1 METLEVQNLDTV
13 KQRAIASYKCIQQ
26 CVAKESKTSMERGW
40 ECVSIERDSAWEHIG
55 FKHQHDCRVYLGVS
69 YSNWYRTMAVAQN
82 FAKLTK
88 AEFLTMKLSNAE
100 LLGQQE
106 PEIRYD
112 LENIE
117 RAGNESIE
125 IFKTRFTFAPV
136 DQKDKP
142 TKFEVPMT
150 KDKCEAIE
158 LGIKQFMSEHSID
171 NESYALELIVAEV
184 RERPTLVGFV
194 QDSIPRLTKAVMEAQ
209 DFEELRSLIVDH
221 LRAMGELLKVCCGE
235 DGSN

>member
-1 METLEVQNLDTV
+1 MMTDL
-13 KQRAIASYKCIQQ
+13 
-26 CVAKESKTSMERGW
+26 
-40 ECVSIERDSAWEHIG
+40 IG
-55 FKHQHDCRVYLGVS
+55 FRKLLYEL
-69 YSNWYRTMAVAQN
+69 TAQGKDDLEGTD
-82 FAKLTK
+82 FSWLV
-88 AEFLTMKLSNAE
+88 AEFDRACS
-100 LLGQQE
+100 
-106 PEIRYD
+106 P
-112 LENIE
+112 ENID

-142 TKFEVPMT
+142 TKFEVPMS